1 MTSRE
6 PPPSYDSRVDPA
18 VQMARVPARPTGL
31 DVGLV
36 VVLLAWAVAEA
47 VSGAEPD
54 DLPAALVFAA
64 AVTAPLLFRR
74 RHPVSVLGVV
84 ALAVLLRGFTADG
97 TSPGA
102 MPFPSLL
109 VVTFSLA
116 LHVADV
122 ARSAVLGA
130 VPAVLMLL
138 LTSTGYFGD
147 EVSPAST
154 AILVFFVGGA
164 WSAGRLVRRAALLAE
179 AEQTRAEERARAAV
193 AEERTRIARE
203 LHDVV
208 AHAVS
213 VVVVQAG
220 AAEALVD
227 KDPAAAREHLAAVRR
242 TGREALTEMRHLLH
256 VLREDEATYSPQP
269 TLQRVGELVD
279 DTSRGGTPVRLEVEG
294 DVESLPAGVGLC
306 AYRVV
311 QEALTNVRKHAH
323 GSPTVVSIVRE
334 PDLLTVTVDNDALAS
349 SQPLMAGTG
358 HGLLGMRERVRLYG
372 GSLLAGHR
380 DGGFAV
386 QATIP
391 LEAS

>member
-1 MTSRE
+1 
-6 PPPSYDSRVDPA
+6 
-18 VQMARVPARPTGL
+18 
-31 DVGLV
+31 
-36 VVLLAWAVAEA
+36 
-47 VSGAEPD
+47 
-54 DLPAALVFAA
+54 
-64 AVTAPLLFRR
+64 
-74 RHPVSVLGVV
+74 
-84 ALAVLLRGFTADG
+84 
-97 TSPGA
+97 
-102 MPFPSLL
+102 
-109 VVTFSLA
+109 
-116 LHVADV
+116 
-122 ARSAVLGA
+122 VLGA
-130 VPAVLMLL
+130 VPAALMLL

-179 AEQTRAEERARAAV
+179 AEQTRAEERARTAV

-208 AHAVS
+208 AHAVT